1 MNSRRK
7 KNRKEI
13 PKEIIELKKF
23 LHAYEK
29 LCICSNSQVNP
40 WIKENAKRCIEKH
53 EALTKIILDFSHLS
67 DTPPVLFA
75 TIITSL
81 RQTRYKYIKHI
92 YVWNYPM
99 SYENVAMLA
108 NYIENPAYKTYTL
121 HLMDCLLTSHFLER
135 VTRVIPSCKF
145 LSDICLDYNE

>member
-1 MNSRRK
+1 MIISNSVFLFSFIEFPSKRMNSRRK

-53 EALTKIILDFSHLS
+53 EALTKVNESRF
-67 DTPPVLFA
+67 
-75 TIITSL
+75 
-81 RQTRYKYIKHI
+81 
-92 YVWNYPM
+92 
-99 SYENVAMLA
+99 
-108 NYIENPAYKTYTL
+108 
-121 HLMDCLLTSHFLER
+121 LTFYQ
-135 VTRVIPSCKF
+135 IF
-145 LSDICLDYNE
+145 N